1 MAKEGKEKKK
11 GGKLKIILIVVA
23 VLIVIGVIGSMGG
36 GDTTSSNDQTAQS
49 NQSQSDESDAT
60 ETTEPEE
67 SEPAEPEVTTYDG
80 GMYKVG
86 TDLPAGEYLIESDT
100 MDYMEVANDSTGEL
114 DSIVTNENYTN
125 RVYVTVSDGQYLTFG
140 GTAIPVAEAPAFQ
153 SENGAYP
160 EGQYLVGK
168 DIPAG
173 EYKISVLAD
182 NITGYGYVEVSSDSS
197 GSLDS
202 IVSNANI
209 ESDTYQTISD
219 GQYLTLSGC
228 EIKGQ

>member
-1 MAKEGKEKKK
+1 MTKKGKEKKK

-23 VLIVIGVIGSMGG
+23 VIIVIAVVGSMGG
-36 GDTTSSNDQTAQS
+36 GDTNSDNDQTAQT
-49 NQSQSDESDAT
+49 NQTQTDEP
-60 ETTEPEE
+60 TTEPEE
-67 SEPAEPEVTTYDG
+67 SETAELEVTTYDG

-125 RVYVTVSDGQYLTFG
+125 RVYVTVSDGQYLKFG
-140 GTAIPVAEAPAFQ
+140 GTATPVSEAPAYQ

-173 EYKISVLAD
+173 EYKISVLSD

-197 GSLDS
+197 GNLDS
-202 IVSNANI
+202 IVSNSNI
-209 ESDTYQTISD
+209 EADTYQTISD